1 MQQREWLVEA
11 MMNMNKHI
19 VTTTN
24 EEIMDMPS
32 QPTLLVNE
40 VFHYFVDVG
49 GLEEGDVGIE
59 NLDATYNADVT
70 QFPVDT
76 HTQRNGTML
85 KSFLRFPME
94 RLLGKE
100 MRGS

>member
-1 MQQREWLVEA
+1 MLVEA

-32 QPTLLVNE
+32 QPALMVNE
-40 VFHYFVDVG
+40 FFHYFVDVG

-59 NLDATYNADVT
+59 NLDATDNAGIT
-70 QFPVDT
+70 QFLVDT
-76 HTQRNGTML
+76 HTQHSGTML
-85 KSFLRFPME
+85 N
-94 RLLGKE
+94 
-100 MRGS
+100 

>member
-1 MQQREWLVEA
+1 MKKWEWLVEA

-32 QPTLLVNE
+32 QPTLLVSE

-59 NLDATYNADVT
+59 NLDATDNADVT
-70 QFPVDT
+70 QFSVDT
-76 HTQRNGTML
+76 HTQRSGTML

-94 RLLGKE
+94 RVLGKE

>member
-1 MQQREWLVEA
+1 MQQLEWLVEA

-19 VTTTN
+19 VTNTI

-32 QPTLLVNE
+32 QPALMVNE

-59 NLDATYNADVT
+59 NIDATDNASIT

-76 HTQRNGTML
+76 HTQHSGTML
-85 KSFLRFPME
+85 N
-94 RLLGKE
+94 
-100 MRGS
+100 

>member
-40 VFHYFVDVG
+40 VFHYFVAVG

-59 NLDATYNADVT
+59 NLDATYNAHVT

-76 HTQRNGTML
+76 HTQHNGTML
-85 KSFLRFPME
+85 K
-94 RLLGKE
+94 
-100 MRGS
+100 